1 MFLEIN
7 RAPKLTLWAA
17 VVANTA
23 GEAGLFARPVIG
35 A

>member
-17 VVANTA
+17 VVVSTA
-23 GEAGLFARPVIG
+23 GEVGLFARPIIG